1 VTGGEGPVLEVRDLQ
16 VRYGT
21 RPGMAPAVDG
31 VSFALRRG
39 QRLGLIGESGSGK
52 TTTAMAIMRLLRP
65 PAGITGGSVLVG
77 GRDVARMGGAEL
89 RRLRLQELALVPQG
103 AMNSLNPVMRIGEQ
117 VVDGIA
123 AHSRRTRRSVL
134 RRRATELLEQVGLPP
149 SVARSYPHQLSGG
162 MKQRVAIAIA
172 TSMSP
177 RVIIADEPSSAL
189 DVVVQRQV
197 IATLAQIQAAQRAAA
212 ILIGHDMGLIA
223 QFADTI
229 GVLYGGRLVE
239 LGPVEAVVGDPR
251 HPYTRRLIDSL
262 PALGGKRE
270 MSGIPGLP
278 PALSDMPSGCPF
290 HPRCPWAMPACDAV
304 VPEPQPAGEERAVA
318 CHLYPR
324 HEALPPLP
332 AAGAEAGDEL
342 EVEHG

>member
-1 VTGGEGPVLEVRDLQ
+1 MTSSEEVVLDVRDLQ
-16 VRYGT
+16 VRYSP

-31 VSFALRRG
+31 VSFTLRRG

-65 PAGITGGSVLVG
+65 PARITRGSVLLA
-77 GRDVARMGGAEL
+77 GRDVARMGAAEL
-89 RRLRLQELALVPQG
+89 RRVRLQDLALVPQG

-117 VVDGIA
+117 ITDGIA
-123 AHSRRTRRSVL
+123 AHSGRIGRHEL
-134 RRRATELLEQVGLPP
+134 QRRAAALLEQVGLPVN
-149 SVARSYPHQLSGG
+149 VAHSYPHQLSGG

-172 TSMSP
+172 SSMSP
-177 RVIIADEPSSAL
+177 SVIIADEPSSAL

-197 IATLAQIQAAQRAAA
+197 IATLAQVQEEKRAAV

-239 LGPVEAVVGDPR
+239 LGPVDDVVADPR
-251 HPYTRRLIDSL
+251 HPYTRRLIDSI
-262 PALGGKRE
+262 PALGGKKD
-270 MSGIPGLP
+270 MTGIPGLP
-278 PALSDMPSGCPF
+278 PALSDMPSGCAF
-290 HPRCPWAMPACDAV
+290 HPRCPWVLATCATTV
-304 VPEPQPAGEERAVA
+304 PQPQSAGKDRLVA

-324 HEALPPLP
+324 HLSLP
-332 AAGAEAGDEL
+332 APAEGGMSDTL
-342 EVEHG
+342 EVGHG